1 MHTPSTTLHQIRARM
16 AAACER
22 AGRDPA
28 AVRLVVVSKTRSPEE
43 IRAVAACGQTLFAE
57 NRVQEARDK
66 LPRIAD
72 PTLAWHLIGPLQRNK
87 VKAALE
93 IFHMIHT
100 VDSLEL
106 AEEISKRA
114 ETGPLHPFPV
124 LMQINV
130 GREPQKSGVTP
141 EEALPLA
148 HAMAALPGIALRG
161 VMTIPPFSLQA
172 EESRPWFQAL
182 SRLKNQIAQEQI
194 DGVSMDE
201 LSMGM
206 SHDYEIAVEEGAT
219 LVRIGSAVFA
229 PT

>member
-1 MHTPSTTLHQIRARM
+1 MHSPSATLNQIRTRI
-16 AAACER
+16 AAACGR
-22 AGRDPA
+22 RGRDPSQ
-28 AVRLVVVSKTRSPEE
+28 VRLVVVSKTRSADA
-43 IRAVAACGQTLFAE
+43 IRQVAACDQRLFAE

-66 LPRIAD
+66 LPQIAD
-72 PTLAWHLIGPLQRNK
+72 PRLEWHLIGPLQRNK

-114 ETGPLHPFPV
+114 EKIRPFPV

-130 GREPQKSGVTP
+130 GREPQKSGILP

-148 HAMAALPGIALRG
+148 RAMAALPGITLRG
-161 VMTIPPFSLQA
+161 VMTIPPFSPEA
-172 EESRPWFQAL
+172 EETRPWFQAL
-182 SRLKNQIAQEQI
+182 SRLKNEIAQAKI